1 MRFVAPA
8 KAVREHIY
16 TKTRGADMMHNTST
30 RACEICKKAAM
41 YTVKING
48 VHVCEGC
55 TNYTWALTLPDARRS
70 LYAGRAVTLD
80 GSPAKI
86 IGFLQDFATVAAVGP
101 GSGSPV
107 PAFEFSW
114 LTVARAVRAGGWFC
128 CPPGYLPRIPR
139 PQQPPY
145 LPAIAPSGFCS
156 SNRRDCPCDR
166 LSACPNL

>member
-1 MRFVAPA
+1 M
-8 KAVREHIY
+8 
-16 TKTRGADMMHNTST
+16 TNNSTS

-48 VHVCEGC
+48 VHVCEDC
-55 TNYTWALTLPDARRS
+55 TDYAWALTLPDARRA

-86 IGFLQDFATVAAVGP
+86 IGFKNDFATVAAVGP

-114 LTVARAVRAGGWFC
+114 LTVARVVRAGGSFK
-128 CPPGYLPRIPR
+128 
-139 PQQPPY
+139 
-145 LPAIAPSGFCS
+145 S
-156 SNRRDCPCDR
+156 
-166 LSACPNL
+166 